1 MLALTHSSLAKTAMP
16 LTHRPVKAGDHVF
29 LVDGSSFVFRAYFQ
43 SIRQDAKYN
52 YRSDQLPTGALRLF
66 ATKLFQFI
74 REGAAGIKPTHL
86 AIILDKSEDSFRRE
100 IYPPYK
106 SNRSEPPEDLIPQF
120 PLMRAAIRAFG
131 LTPIEQ
137 DRYEADDLIAT
148 YACQARER
156 GADVLII
163 SADKDLMQLVGNG
176 IAMYDPA
183 SGEAGAKGAREERK
197 IGMDEVLAYFGVPP
211 EKVIDVQALAGDSTD
226 HVPGARGI
234 GVKTA
239 AQLIDEYGDLE
250 TLLARA
256 SEIKQPKRREILT
269 DPESVALI
277 KLSKQLV
284 TLVCDVE
291 LDVPLDELGL
301 NTPDAWTLVSFLKAM
316 EFTTMTKRAAEYFGV
331 PAEAIEP
338 DPAFVGPRAW
348 RSRNGEA
355 IAPPTSA
362 EAPPADTTASSETP
376 SAPAGPRRNAR
387 YGEPVQKQLAAT
399 GPGELAA
406 ARAAAAAA
414 LPFDR
419 SAYVTISTFDQL
431 DLVIAAAFEAG
442 HVGIDTETSS
452 LNAMQSEL
460 IGISLCV
467 APGQACYIPL
477 RHKGEGGYDLF
488 GGGGLVAGQLPTDE
502 VLSRLRPL
510 LEAGRVLKIV
520 HNAKF
525 DALVFKQY
533 GIAMRPIEDTLLL
546 SYVLDAGLTDHGMDV
561 LSEKYFHHKPLAFGA
576 VAGSGRTFIGFSRV
590 AIDKAT
596 EYSAEDADVTFRLW
610 NVLKPR
616 LPAEHMTNVYE
627 TLERPM
633 IETLARMEARGIS
646 IDRNILSRLSGE
658 FAQTMARLE
667 AEIYERAG
675 EAFNLGSTKQLSDI
689 LFGKMGLPG
698 AKRTATGAWST
709 AASVLEDLAEEGNEF
724 AARILEW
731 RQLSKLK
738 STYTD
743 ALPNYVNPKTH
754 RVHTSY
760 ALAATTT
767 GRLSSSEPNLQN
779 IPIRTEA
786 GRKIRRA
793 FIAAPGHKLIS
804 ADYSQIEL
812 RLLAHIAEIPQ
823 LRQAFAEGH
832 DIHAMT
838 ASEMFGVAVEGMPA
852 DVRRRAKAINF
863 GIIYGISSF
872 GLANQLGIPRDE
884 AGAYIRRYFERFP
897 GIRAYMDETKRIAR
911 EEGYVTTIFGRKC
924 HYPRIN
930 ASNPSER
937 AFNERAAINAPIQ
950 GSAADII
957 RRAMVRMDAA
967 LEKAGLSAQM
977 LLQVHDELVF
987 EVPDDE
993 VEATIPFVRA
1003 VMIDAPHPAL
1013 QLSVPLQ
1020 VDAHAAQNWDEAH

>member
-1 MLALTHSSLAKTAMP
+1 MLARTHSFLAKTAMP
-16 LTHRPVKAGDHVF
+16 LSHRPVKAGDHVF

-52 YRSDQLPTGALRLF
+52 YRSDQLPTGAVRLF
-66 ATKLFQFI
+66 TTKLFQFI

-86 AIILDKSEDSFRRE
+86 AIIFDKSEDSFRRE

-106 SNRSEPPEDLIPQF
+106 SNRSEPPDDLIPQF
-120 PLMRAAIRAFG
+120 PLMRAAVRAFG
-131 LTPIEQ
+131 LVPIEQ
-137 DRYEADDLIAT
+137 DRYEADDLMAT

-163 SADKDLMQLVGNG
+163 SADKDLMQLVGQG

-197 IGMDEVLAYFGVPP
+197 IGVDEVLDYFGVPP

-234 GVKTA
+234 GIKTA
-239 AQLIDEYGDLE
+239 AQLIGEYGDLD

-269 DPESVALI
+269 EPESVALI

-284 TLVCDVE
+284 TLVCDVA

-301 NTPDAWTLVSFLKAM
+301 HEPDPKTLVAFLKAM
-316 EFTTMTKRAAEYFGV
+316 EFTTITKRAADYFGV
-331 PAEAIEP
+331 MEAIEP
-338 DPAFVGPRAW
+338 DPAFVGAAAW
-348 RSRNGEA
+348 RGRNGEA
-355 IAPPTSA
+355 VAPATRAEPLEASATS
-362 EAPPADTTASSETP
+362 PAETP
-376 SAPAGPRRNAR
+376 SATPVPRKNAR
-387 YGEPVQKQLAAT
+387 YGEPVQRQIAAT
-399 GPGELAA
+399 GPGELGA

-414 LPFDR
+414 MTFDR
-419 SAYVTISTFDQL
+419 TAYATISTFDQL
-431 DLVIAAAFEAG
+431 DDVIAAAFEAG
-442 HVGIDTETSS
+442 HVGVDTETTS
-452 LNAMQSEL
+452 LDAMQSEL

-477 RHKGEGGYDLF
+477 RHKGERGDDLF
-488 GGGGLVAGQLPTDE
+488 GGGGLVPGQLPADE
-502 VLSRLRPL
+502 VLSRLKPL
-510 LEAGRVLKIV
+510 LEADSVLKIA

-525 DALVFKQY
+525 DTLVFKQF

-561 LSEKYFHHKPLAFGA
+561 LSEKYFQHKPLAFGA

-590 AIDKAT
+590 AIDTAT
-596 EYSAEDADVTFRLW
+596 EYSAEDADITLRLW

-616 LPAEHMTNVYE
+616 LPAERMTHVYE

-646 IDRNILSRLSGE
+646 IDRAILSRLSGE
-658 FAQTMARLE
+658 FAQDMARLE
-667 AEIYERAG
+667 AEIFSLAG
-675 EAFNLGSTKQLSDI
+675 ESFNLGSTKQLSDI
-689 LFGKMGLPG
+689 MFGKMGLPG

-709 AASVLEDLAEEGNEF
+709 AAGVLEDLAEEGNQL
-724 AARILEW
+724 AARILDW

-793 FIAAPGHKLIS
+793 FIAAPGFKLIS

-812 RLLAHIAEIPQ
+812 RLLAHIANIPE
-823 LRQAFAEGH
+823 LRRAFAEGH

-838 ASEMFGVAVEGMPA
+838 ASEMFGVAVAGMPPE
-852 DVRRRAKAINF
+852 VRRRAKAINF

-872 GLANQLGIPRDE
+872 GLANQLGIPREE
-884 AGAYIRRYFERFP
+884 AGAYIRKYFERFP
-897 GIRAYMDETKRIAR
+897 GIRAYMDETKSIAR
-911 EEGYVTTIFGRKC
+911 ARGYVTTILGRKC
-924 HYPRIN
+924 HYPRIS
-930 ASNPSER
+930 APNPSER

-967 LEKAGLSAQM
+967 FEKAGLSAQM

-987 EVPDDE
+987 EVPDEE
-993 VEATIPFVRA
+993 VEATIALVRA
-1003 VMIDAPHPAL
+1003 VMIDAPHPAVE
-1013 QLSVPLQ
+1013 LSVPLQ